1 MSRPIVRTAG
11 ALVVLAS
18 LASCSSGGPS
28 AAPPGSKAALGSPLP
43 IASATASSTVTTGLP
58 SAEAASQAASSS
70 VSPTADPS
78 SGPVVAGTPVPLYL
92 VDANTNNTLG
102 QQFPPGVLEGV
113 KGIIPGGEIPA
124 AFKERLQSIDP
135 GLQSYSYAAEA
146 YDAVVLAALGAA
158 VAKSDAGVDVGKQ
171 LVPITHGAQACT
183 EYASCLAL
191 VKQGM
196 TIDYSGVSGP
206 IDFSPSGDPTKA
218 TLGIYQFDADN
229 QLLPDVTYQQGEIQ
243 PDANAVPIDGVVQ
256 KGAGDRVFRIAAFL
270 PSTGSLASLGPPE
283 LAAVRLAVQDIQSA
297 GGVPGFDS
305 VALIEGDSGDTSTG
319 VGAKSIK
326 GLLAQHPDVLIG
338 AASSSSTMAV
348 LDQVTRAGVLMI
360 SPANTLPSLTTV
372 PDHGLYWRTSPS
384 DVLEG
389 AFVGWLVVQDG
400 HPRVAILARKDAY
413 GQSLEGSVTRAVGS
427 VGGEVVTAIEYDGNA
442 TDFRKQVAALKAAKP
457 DAIVLLGADESAQII
472 AELVKQGIG
481 PNAVG

>member
-1 MSRPIVRTAG
+1 MRRAVGPGALLAAALLSACSSPSAPSSSTAG
-11 ALVVLAS
+11 S
-18 LASCSSGGPS
+18 
-28 AAPPGSKAALGSPLP
+28 
-43 IASATASSTVTTGLP
+43 LP
-58 SAEAASQAASSS
+58 SALASAPGSSS
-70 VSPTADPS
+70 AFPASASPGAVSAVPS
-78 SGPVVAGTPVPLYL
+78 SPGPLTASGSGATQAVSPVPLYL

-102 QQFPPGVLEGV
+102 RALPAGVLDGV
-113 KGIIPGGEIPA
+113 KGIIPGGEVPA
-124 AFKERLQSIDP
+124 TFKERLLAVDP

-158 VAKSDAGVDVGKQ
+158 AAKSDAGVDIAKQ
-171 LVPITHGAQACT
+171 LVPVTSGAQSCT
-183 EYASCLAL
+183 EYASCVAL
-191 VKQGM
+191 IKQG
-196 TIDYSGVSGP
+196 TAIDYTGVSGP
-206 IDFSPSGDPTKA
+206 IDFSPAGDPTKA

-229 QLLPDVTYQQGEIQ
+229 QLLPDVTYQQGEMQ
-243 PDANAVPIDGVVQ
+243 PGAKAAPIDGVVQ
-256 KGAGDRVFRIAAFL
+256 KGAGDRVFTVAAFL
-270 PSTGSLASLGPPE
+270 PSSGSLSSLGPPE
-283 LAAVRLAVQDIQSA
+283 LAAVRLAIQDIQAA

-305 VALIEGDSGDTSTG
+305 VALIEGDSGDTSSN
-319 VGAKSIK
+319 VGPKSIK
-326 GLLAQHPDVLIG
+326 TLLSQHPDVLIG

-348 LDQVTRAGVLMI
+348 LDQVTRAGILMI
-360 SPANTLPSLTTV
+360 SPANTLPSLSTV

-413 GQSLEGSVTRAVGS
+413 GQSLEGSVARAVGS
-427 VGGEVVTAIEYDGNA
+427 VGGEVVAKVEYDA
-442 TDFRKQVAALKAAKP
+442 TTKDFSKQVAALKAASP